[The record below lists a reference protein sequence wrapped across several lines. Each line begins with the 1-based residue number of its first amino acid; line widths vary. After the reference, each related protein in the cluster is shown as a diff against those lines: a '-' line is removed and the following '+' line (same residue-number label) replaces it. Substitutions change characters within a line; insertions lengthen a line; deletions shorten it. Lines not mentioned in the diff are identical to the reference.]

1 VLDIEIKKEQLPVI
15 QINFE
20 EMKQALNEKLGEYKG
35 IVVTDESLSLCKTD
49 QKDLSKIKRTIDAY
63 RKDKKKELSVPI
75 TEFESQCKQL
85 IGLVEKVEKP
95 IKEGI
100 QVFDDKKREEKKQ
113 KALDIIYE
121 AIQEHG
127 LNKKYA
133 AKINV
138 LPKYM
143 NLTTTIKSIKEDV
156 DQRCSMLVAAQEKEE
171 ELIQAIKTTIEHENT
186 TINTKLSFEEFQ
198 NLINMNFPLPK
209 IIQRINQMA
218 EKIRKAEM
226 PKEEPK
232 EIPKQQAPE
241 PIKDI
246 PVVSKPVETPI
257 PTTKQP
263 EPLYFVTFKII
274 SNVNQTRNLGE
285 YLRDN
290 KYIYEVLDKGS
301 VKE

>member
-1 VLDIEIKKEQLPVI
+1 MLDIEIKKEQLPVI

-49 QKDLSKIKRTIDAY
+49 QKDLSKIKRTIDTY

-75 TEFESQCKQL
+75 TEFETQCKQL

-133 AKINV
+133 PKLNV

-143 NLTTTIKSIKEDV
+143 NLTTTLKSIKEDV
-156 DQRCSMLVAAQEKEE
+156 DQRCSMLVAEQEKEE
-171 ELIQAIKTTIEHENT
+171 ELIQAIKTTIEHENK
-186 TINTKLSFEEFQ
+186 TINTELKFEEFQ

-232 EIPKQQAPE
+232 EIPKEPVPE

-246 PVVSKPVETPI
+246 PIISKPIERPTP
-257 PTTKQP
+257 KQP
-263 EPLYFVTFKII
+263 EPLYFVIFKIT
-274 SNVNQTRNLGE
+274 SNINQTRKLGKYLKENE
-285 YLRDN
+285 Y
-290 KYIYEVLDKGS
+290 KYEVIEQGA